1 MNPFE
6 SVLMSWKNLQ
16 LIIWSEVS
24 QKNKYRIFLI
34 YMESRKTVLTNLF
47 TRQQWR
53 YRHREQTYGHR
64 LEGGGRPGDEWRD

>member
-47 TRQQWR
+47 TWQQWR
-53 YRHREQTYGHR
+53 YRHREQTYGHG
-64 LEGGGRPGDEWRD
+64 LGAGR